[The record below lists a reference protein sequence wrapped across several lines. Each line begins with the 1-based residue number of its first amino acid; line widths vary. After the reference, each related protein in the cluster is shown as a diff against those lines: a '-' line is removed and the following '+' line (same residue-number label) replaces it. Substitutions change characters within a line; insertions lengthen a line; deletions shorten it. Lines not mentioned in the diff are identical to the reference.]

1 MLRFLRKYM
10 RHILVVA
17 MALLLVSWLGGSS
30 LRYLLTK
37 DLTTAVIGKAFGKD
51 ITRADLIRVENQ
63 TNLYNRL
70 GLRWQRPW
78 QGMWGPIP
86 LPSLDL
92 IDWLL
97 LQQEANQWPLE
108 ISARQID
115 EEFNRRG
122 LNDAA
127 LVMLQERLRVAR
139 QDLRDA
145 MASFLRVWQRYLLC
159 ESSVKVTETEVRHTC
174 KQFGDKVKA
183 RFVVLNADDF
193 LNPDEPVTEEDAS
206 AHFEKYK
213 DRPQGGLADDPQA
226 LPFGYQYP
234 NQIQVEYIVLNADA
248 LAQGLPVPKATEI
261 YAYYQQNKNAL
272 TTTRAAAATQAATTA
287 DTQAVTRPETTVERV
302 MTLDEAEPQIIETL
316 NREKAI
322 QLAHHEMQQM
332 LDATRSAWAAAP
344 VDEKRMRQMPESITT
359 ADYYPKLV
367 QASNQGKP
375 NQPFQY
381 HKTDWL
387 TVETA
392 AEVEGLG
399 NSVAA
404 LSDGSRIPFTDQA
417 FRVYGLKLPEEAGT
431 LLSLYEEPTEV
442 FADEA
447 GNAYM
452 FRVVAARP
460 PESPAD
466 WTEVRQAVE
475 EDVRK
480 LSAYRR
486 AEQAAQRI
494 LEAAQT
500 EGLEQ
505 AFTQDQAYA
514 ALEEKRDQVL
524 RNPAPFA
531 RARLASFQE
540 AFITGKALMPPTIP
554 GFGPQPDQELA
565 DAVFEQAAKTET
577 TTATTTS
584 PTTIPTTTP
593 ATDVHLLSQPQRLR
607 CVLFQ
612 VTDRIPMRQDEYES
626 QRMMVRSIL
635 SVVRRLQFA
644 INWWHRSNIRQ
655 RTGLESPIIDTTP
668 EGPGSLP
675 G

>member
-17 MALLLVSWLGGSS
+17 MALLLVSWLGGTS
-30 LRYLLTK
+30 LRYMLTK
-37 DLTTAVIGKAFGKD
+37 DVTTAVIGKAFGKE

-63 TNLYNRL
+63 TNLFSRM

-86 LPSLDL
+86 LPNLDL
-92 IDWLL
+92 IDWFL
-97 LQQEANQWPLE
+97 LQQEANQWPME

-115 EEFNRRG
+115 EELNRRG
-122 LNDAA
+122 LSEAA
-127 LVMLQERLRVAR
+127 LAMLQERLRIAR

-145 MASFLRVWQRYLLC
+145 MASFLRVWQHYLLC

-174 KQFGDKVKA
+174 KQFGDKIKA
-183 RFVVLNADDF
+183 RFVVLDADDF
-193 LNPDEPVTEEDAS
+193 LNPDEPVTEEDAK

-213 DRPQGGLADDPQA
+213 DRPQGGLTDDPQA

-234 NQIQVEYIVLNADA
+234 NEIQVEYIVLRVDA
-248 LAQGLPVPKATEI
+248 VAHALPVPKATEI
-261 YAYYQQNKNAL
+261 YAYYQQNMNAL
-272 TTTRAAAATQAATTA
+272 TTTRAAAATQAASAA
-287 DTQAVTRPETTVERV
+287 DTRPVTQPGTAVERV
-302 MTLDEAEPQIIETL
+302 MTFDEAEPQIIETL

-344 VDEKRMRQMPESITT
+344 VDEKRMRQMPELVT
-359 ADYYPKLV
+359 APDYYPKLV
-367 QASNQGKP
+367 QAANQGKP

-387 TVETA
+387 TAETA
-392 AEVEGLG
+392 AKVQGLG
-399 NSVAA
+399 NSVAV
-404 LSDGSRIPFTDQA
+404 LSNGSQIPFTDQA
-417 FRVYGLKLPEEAGT
+417 FRVYGLESPEEAGP
-431 LLSLYEEPTEV
+431 LLTLYEEPSEV
-442 FADEA
+442 FTDEA
-447 GNAYM
+447 GNTYM
-452 FRVVAARP
+452 FRVVAART

-475 EDVRK
+475 DDVRK

-494 LEAAQT
+494 LEVAQT

-505 AFTQDQAYA
+505 AFTRDEAYA
-514 ALEEKRDQVL
+514 SLEEKRDQVL
-524 RNPAPFA
+524 HDPAPFA
-531 RARLASFQE
+531 RARLANFQE
-540 AFITGKALMPPTIP
+540 AFITGKALMPPMIP

-565 DAVFEQAAKTET
+565 DAVFEQAAKAET
-577 TTATTTS
+577 TTAPTTS

-612 VTDRIPMRQDEYES
+612 VIDRIPMRQDEYES

-644 INWWHRSNIRQ
+644 INWWNVSNIRQ
-655 RTGLESPIIDTTP
+655 RTGFESPIIATTP